1 MSEAAAPPAPVSAIA
16 ELEPQAGP
24 TTSQP
29 SGPPS
34 TPNDPWLWCLAIPA
48 LFGALASIR
57 LTVPAFEFFDETHY
71 IPAAR
76 EWLTLITGGAGQYIN
91 SEHPPLAKQ
100 LMALGIYLFG
110 DNPVGWRAFPLF
122 AGIVTIGASM
132 RALWNASQD
141 RFATIAFGVLL
152 ATGFH
157 VFIHARIAMLDIYMM
172 VFLSLAAWFFAA
184 AIRKPETGRWRLAL
198 CGVFIGAAMASKWAA
213 IPLAM
218 LPGLAFF
225 GARLSAGRRRLI
237 TSTRGVPVPG
247 ISLAEA
253 FVWLGLLPLA
263 VYALAFWPGAWLG
276 DELRP
281 SPVAERGLFG
291 THMLMLELQTQVLAP
306 HNYQSTWPQ
315 WVMNTNGIW
324 YFYAFTDG
332 AQRGVLYVGNPLTML
347 LGLPALLWC
356 LISGAM
362 QRDWAKVAMV
372 IGYAVSL
379 ALWIIAPKP
388 VQFYY
393 HYIMPSFFL
402 LAALAM
408 ALSDIYRIE
417 RLRVLSVL
425 PIIASAAMFAYFFPV
440 LTAGALEGE
449 YGFVDWAWLPGWR

>member
-1 MSEAAAPPAPVSAIA
+1 MSEVAASPAPAFDESEHETQAGHPGAPP
-16 ELEPQAGP
+16 
-24 TTSQP
+24 TSP
-29 SGPPS
+29 D
-34 TPNDPWLWCLAIPA
+34 DPWLWCLAIPA
-48 LFGALASIR
+48 LFAALASIR
-57 LTVPAFEFFDETHY
+57 LGVPGFEYFDETHY

-76 EWLTLITGGAGQYIN
+76 EWLTLITGGTGQYIN
-91 SEHPPLAKQ
+91 PEHPPLAKQ

-110 DNPVGWRAFPLF
+110 DNPIGWRALPLF
-122 AGIVTIGASM
+122 AGLVTIGASM
-132 RALWNASQD
+132 RSFWHTSHD

-172 VFLSLAAWFFAA
+172 VFLCLAAWFFAA

-218 LPGLAFF
+218 VPGLAFF

-253 FVWLGLLPLA
+253 FVWLGLLPLL
-263 VYALAFWPGAWLG
+263 VYALTFWPGAYLG
-276 DELRP
+276 EYLRP

-291 THMLMLELQTQVLAP
+291 VHMMMLDLQTQVLSP

-315 WVMNTNGIW
+315 WVINTNGIW
-324 YFYAFTDG
+324 YFYAVTDG

-356 LISGAM
+356 LISGVT
-362 QRDWAKVAMV
+362 QRDWAKLSMV

-379 ALWIIAPKP
+379 ALWVIAPKP

-408 ALSDIYRIE
+408 SLSDMYRIE
-417 RLRVLSVL
+417 RLRMLSVL
-425 PIIASAAMFAYFFPV
+425 PIFGSAVMFAYFFPI
-440 LTAGALEGE
+440 LTAGALAGE